1 MTDAARQE
9 TRSKRENAPS
19 DPEGVSC
26 RFGNSSKE
34 ANVPV
39 AMMVENPNVTKEMY
53 DKVREHLGLESP
65 AGGIFHA
72 AGEGPNGWRVIELWE
87 SEEDAFRFLK
97 ERLKPAWEAVGVT
110 GPPPQ
115 PQFWQVH
122 NVMK

>member
-1 MTDAARQE
+1 MAAARQE

-19 DPEGVSC
+19 DREGVCC

-34 ANVPV
+34 ANMPV
-39 AMMVENPNVTKEMY
+39 AMMVENPNVTKELY
-53 DKVREHLGLESP
+53 DKVREHLGMEGP

-97 ERLKPAWEAVGVT
+97 ERLKPAWDAVGVT

>member
-1 MTDAARQE
+1 MTDAAREE
-9 TRSKRENAPS
+9 TRSERENAPS
-19 DPEGVSC
+19 DREGVSC

-34 ANVPV
+34 ANMPV
-39 AMMVENPNVTKEMY
+39 AMMVENPNVTKELY
-53 DKVREHLGLESP
+53 DKVREHLGMEGP